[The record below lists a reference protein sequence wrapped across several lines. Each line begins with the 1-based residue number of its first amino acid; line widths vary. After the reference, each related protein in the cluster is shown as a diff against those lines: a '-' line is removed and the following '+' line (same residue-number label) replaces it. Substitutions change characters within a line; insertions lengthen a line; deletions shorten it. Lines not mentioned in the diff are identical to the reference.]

1 MLYKNIK
8 EAVFLERPNRFI
20 AEVLV
25 DGIKERVHV
34 KNTGRCKELLIPGVK
49 IYLEESDK
57 EERKTRFDLVIVEK
71 GDRLINMDSQSPN
84 EAAYWFVKEGGL
96 GFAPT
101 LVKREVKFQN
111 SRFDFYIEENEKRY
125 FMEVKGVTLEEYGV
139 VRFPDAP
146 SERAIKHVE
155 ELIQATNLGYEAI
168 ILFVIQ
174 MGDVL
179 HFEPNWVTQ
188 RKFGEVLQRAEEAG
202 VRILA
207 YDCIVSRE
215 NMVLHNSVKVELN
228 LPHKDQTK

>member
-57 EERKTRFDLVIVEK
+57 EERKTRFDLVMVEK

-84 EAAYWFVKEGGL
+84 EAAYWFTKEGGL

-125 FMEVKGVTLEEYGV
+125 FMEVKGVTLEEDGV

-155 ELIQATNLGYEAI
+155 ELIHAVNLGYEAI

>member
-1 MLYKNIK
+1 LLYSKIK

-34 KNTGRCKELLIPGVK
+34 KNTGRCKELLIPGAK

-57 EERKTRFDLVIVEK
+57 EERKTRFDLVMVEK
-71 GDRLINMDSQSPN
+71 GDKLINMDSQSPN
-84 EAAYWFVKEGGL
+84 EAVFWFVKEGGL
-96 GFAPT
+96 GFLPT

-111 SRFDFYIEENEKRY
+111 SRFDFYIEDKERSI
-125 FMEVKGVTLEEYGV
+125 FMEVKGVTLEENGV

-155 ELIQATNLGYEAI
+155 ELIHAVNLGYEAI

-174 MGDVL
+174 MGEVL

-188 RKFGEVLQRAEEAG
+188 KKFGEVLQRAKEAG
-202 VRILA
+202 VHILA

-215 NMVLHNSVKVELN
+215 NMVLHNLVKIDLK
-228 LPHKDQTK
+228 LPQKDETK

>member
-34 KNTGRCKELLIPGVK
+34 KNTGRCKELLIPGAK
-49 IYLEESDK
+49 IYVEESDK
-57 EERKTRFDLVIVEK
+57 EERKTRFDLVMVEK

-96 GFAPT
+96 GFVPM

-125 FMEVKGVTLEEYGV
+125 FMEVKGVTLEEDGV

-155 ELIQATNLGYEAI
+155 ELIHAVNLGYEAI

-174 MGDVL
+174 MGEVL
-179 HFEPNWVTQ
+179 RFEPNWVTQ
-188 RKFGEVLQRAEEAG
+188 KKFGEVLQRAEEAG

-215 NMVLHNSVKVELN
+215 NLVLHNSVKVDLN
-228 LPHKDQTK
+228 FPLKDETK

>member
-57 EERKTRFDLVIVEK
+57 EERKTRFDLVMVEK

-84 EAAYWFVKEGGL
+84 EAAYWFAKEGGL

-125 FMEVKGVTLEEYGV
+125 FMEVKGVTLEEDGV

-155 ELIQATNLGYEAI
+155 ELIHAVNLGYEAI

-228 LPHKDQTK
+228 LPNKDQTK